1 MAQRVCTTPEIIH
14 PVVPGISR
22 LKFRLQLVAVSDSG
36 QEQVHEVSQFERE
49 GLAMETLGLT
59 LAEGKLILKNVQER
73 VVQEQVSDCL
83 AQQRRCPDCGQ
94 VRHGKGHHDVAIWT
108 VFGKVELKS
117 PRLRHCSCQPHE
129 EKTFSPL
136 QRVVPE
142 HVSPE

>member
-73 VVQEQVSDCL
+73 LVQEQVRIALRNSGG
-83 AQQRRCPDCGQ
+83 ARTAARCGMA
-94 VRHGKGHHDVAIWT
+94 RAIT
-108 VFGKVELKS
+108 TS
-117 PRLRHCSCQPHE
+117 PS
-129 EKTFSPL
+129 
-136 QRVVPE
+136 
-142 HVSPE
+142 